1 MHKHV
6 VNTQVLLRISCER
19 NTKVIRNFGKTDTTK
34 KATNG
39 EHCCV

>member
-19 NTKVIRNFGKTDTTK
+19 NTIVRNFGKTDTTK

-39 EHCCV
+39 EHYYV